1 MAGRSIDV
9 KINPEI
15 IKWAR
20 ESSGFSI
27 EEIAKKI
34 KTTEEKYKKIESGIK
49 SPTFKQLDLLA
60 NYFKRPVAVFFLPRP
75 PEEPSFASSFRIL
88 PKTEQEFSKELKLAI
103 RKTRYYQSIA
113 NSLWKDLGMATN
125 SAIIKRTL
133 NDNPIEIAKKEREKI
148 GISVEE
154 QYKWQNSY
162 VAFNFWRGSI
172 ESKNILVFQFKFPI
186 KDARGYSLMDKEP
199 PVIAINSSDNILA
212 RIFTLFHEYA
222 HIILGITEIYSGE
235 EEINLDKEVEN
246 WCDRFASEFLLPE
259 EKLKIDNNFQI
270 YIKTRKLSSEIIDN
284 LSKKFKVSKKAV
296 LTRLRTLDLIGYD
309 VYRRE
314 LETLQKQ
321 YIEVPKKGGF
331 ISPSQK
337 CLQEKGK
344 KFISSVLQANERRVI
359 TTADTIE
366 YLSIRLKHLDKI
378 QEAIARL

>member
-1 MAGRSIDV
+1 MAGRSFEV

-34 KTTEEKYKKIESGIK
+34 KTTKENYKKIERGIK

-60 NYFKRPVAVFFLPRP
+60 NYFKRPVAIFFLPRP

-133 NDNPIEIAKKEREKI
+133 NDNPIEIAKKERGEI
-148 GISVEE
+148 GISAEE

-162 VAFNFWRGSI
+162 IAFNFWRECI
-172 ESKNILVFQFKFPI
+172 ELKNILVFQFKFPI

-259 EKLKIDNNFQI
+259 ENFKRDNEI

-331 ISPSQK
+331 ISPSKK

-366 YLSIRLKHLDKI
+366 YLSIKLKHLDKI
-378 QEAIARL
+378 QEAIVR

>member
-1 MAGRSIDV
+1 MAGKLLEVS
-9 KINPEI
+9 INPKI

-20 ESSGFSI
+20 ESAGWGVD
-27 EEIAKKI
+27 EISKKL
-34 KTTEEKYKKIESGIK
+34 KTSKENFEKIESGSK
-49 SPTFKQLDLLA
+49 LPTFRQLEFLA
-60 NYFKRPVAVFFLPRP
+60 NYFKRPVAVFFLQKP
-75 PEEPSFASSFRIL
+75 PEEPTIASSFRIL
-88 PKTEQEFSKELKLAI
+88 PKSEQEFSKELKLAI

-113 NSLWKDLGMATN
+113 NTLLKDLGMDTN
-125 SAIIKRTL
+125 PLILKISLT
-133 NDNPIEIAKKEREKI
+133 DNPIEIAKEERKKI

-172 ESKNILVFQFKFPI
+172 ESENILIFQFKFPI

-199 PVIAINSSDNILA
+199 PVITINSSDNILA

-222 HIILGITEIYSGE
+222 HILLGITEIYSGE

-259 EKLKIDNNFQI
+259 KNLKRDNDFQI
-270 YIKTRKLSSEIIDN
+270 YIKTRRLSSEILDN
-284 LSKKFKVSKKAV
+284 LSKKFRVSKKAV
-296 LTRLRTLDLIGYD
+296 LTRLRTLNLIEYD
-309 VYRRE
+309 VYKKE

-321 YIEVPKKGGF
+321 YIEISPKGGF
-331 ISPSQK
+331 ISSSQK

-344 KFISSVLQANERRVI
+344 QFISSVLQAKERGVI

-378 QEAIARL
+378 QEAITR

>member
-1 MAGRSIDV
+1 MAGKLLEVS
-9 KINPEI
+9 INPKI

-20 ESSGFSI
+20 ESAGWGVD
-27 EEIAKKI
+27 EISKKL
-34 KTTEEKYKKIESGIK
+34 KTSKENFEKIESGSK
-49 SPTFKQLDLLA
+49 LPTFRQLEFLA
-60 NYFKRPVAVFFLPRP
+60 NYFKRPVAVFFLQKP
-75 PEEPSFASSFRIL
+75 PEEPTIASSFRIL
-88 PKTEQEFSKELKLAI
+88 PKSEQEFSKELKLAI

-113 NSLWKDLGMATN
+113 NTLLKDLGMDTN
-125 SAIIKRTL
+125 PLILKISLT
-133 NDNPIEIAKKEREKI
+133 DNPIEIAKEERKKI

-162 VAFNFWRGSI
+162 SAFNFWRESI

-186 KDARGYSLMDKEP
+186 EDARGFSLMDKEP
-199 PVIAINSSDNILA
+199 PAIAINSVDNILA

-222 HIILGITEIYSGE
+222 HIILGITEIYSEE
-235 EEINLDKEVEN
+235 EEIDLNKEVEN

-259 EKLKIDNNFQI
+259 ENLKRDNDFQK
-270 YIKTRKLSSEIIDN
+270 YIKTRRLSSEILDN

-296 LTRLRTLDLIGYD
+296 LTRLRTLDLIEYD
-309 VYRRE
+309 VYKKE

-321 YIEVPKKGGF
+321 YIEIPEKGGF
-331 ISPSQK
+331 MSPSQR

-344 KFISSVLQANERRVI
+344 QFISSVLQAKERGVI

-378 QEAIARL
+378 QEAITR

>member
-1 MAGRSIDV
+1 MAGRSFEV
-9 KINPEI
+9 NINPEI

-34 KTTEEKYKKIESGIK
+34 KTTEENYKKIEDGIK

-60 NYFKRPVAVFFLPRP
+60 NYFKRPVAVFFLQEP
-75 PEEPSFASSFRIL
+75 PEEPSLASSFRIL
-88 PKTEQEFSKELKLAI
+88 PKSEQEFSKELKLAI

-113 NSLWKDLGMATN
+113 NTLLKDLGMATN
-125 SAIIKRTL
+125 PAIIKRTL
-133 NDNPIEIAKKEREKI
+133 NDNPVEIAKEERKKI
-148 GISVEE
+148 GISEE
-154 QYKWQNSY
+154 GQYRWQNSY
-162 VAFNFWRGSI
+162 VAFNFWRGSV
-172 ESKNILVFQFKFPI
+172 ELKNVLVFQFKFPI

-199 PVIAINSSDNILA
+199 PIIAINSSDNILA

-222 HIILGITEIYSGE
+222 HILLCITEIYSGE
-235 EEINLDKEVEN
+235 EEINLSKEVEN

-259 EKLKIDNNFQI
+259 ESLKRDNDFQI
-270 YIKTRKLSSEIIDN
+270 YNKTRRLSSEILDN

-296 LTRLRTLDLIGYD
+296 LTRLRTLGLIEYD
-309 VYRRE
+309 IYIKE

-321 YIEVPKKGGF
+321 YIEIPKKGGF

-344 KFISSVLQANERRVI
+344 QFISSVLQAKERGVI

-378 QEAIARL
+378 QEAIAR